1 MNQQQLL
8 EKLASRPRPVVVE
21 FWAPWCAPCRVMAP
35 ALEQTAREFTG
46 RVELLRMNAD
56 DHPEL
61 LRDLRIFGI
70 PTLLV
75 VINGKELYRR
85 SGALSAND
93 LRAIFA
99 SALAGEKPAPTL
111 RPVDR
116 FLRGGAGMALLV
128 LAFTIPSQ
136 PLVLALAGGALL
148 FSAVYDRCPVYR
160 AVSAWIRERIA

>member
-8 EKLASRPRPVVVE
+8 EELASRPHPTVVE

-35 ALEQTAREFTG
+35 ALEQTAREFNG

-56 DHPEL
+56 DHPDL
-61 LRDLRIFGI
+61 LRELRIFGI

-75 VINGKELYRR
+75 VVNGKELYRR
-85 SGALSAND
+85 TGALSVND
-93 LRAIFA
+93 LQAIFT
-99 SALAGEKPAPTL
+99 SALTGERPATTL

-116 FLRGGAGMALLV
+116 FLRGGAGVALLA
-128 LAFTIPSQ
+128 LAFTLPSQ
-136 PLVLALAGGALL
+136 PLLLALAGGALL

-160 AVSAWIRERIA
+160 AVSAWIRARTG

>member
-8 EKLASRPRPVVVE
+8 EKLASRPHPVVVE

-35 ALEQTAREFTG
+35 ALEQTAREFAG
-46 RVELLRMNAD
+46 RVELLRINAD

-75 VINGKELYRR
+75 MVHGKEIYRR
-85 SGALSAND
+85 TGALSGSD
-93 LRAIFA
+93 LQAVFA

-116 FLRGGAGMALLV
+116 SLRGGAGIALLV
-128 LAFTIPSQ
+128 LAFTLPSQ
-136 PLVLALAGGALL
+136 PLLLALAGGALL

-160 AVSAWIRERIA
+160 AVSAWIRERKT